1 MNFLIIASSPYSHI
15 LPLKVLADK
24 LNSYKD
30 SLIYCMSVKENK
42 NMITEF
48 GMKFIEYPDGIKPVS
63 TGRVDI
69 NELMS
74 KTMEF
79 WNKDEIENG
88 YNYFIEKDIESLYD
102 VTYEQIEKITHVI
115 ESLKINVIFRDA
127 IDKFGNYI
135 AKKLDIPI
143 IGYITHN
150 LYSKNFFEL
159 EPNYLYPIFLNALID
174 NRLNK
179 LPKDYFVKYRN
190 KCEYLYDKFAQE
202 YGPFK
207 IPPLHQFDPLNN
219 LSIIFSTNYLQP
231 KQSLYVDRKYMIIYP
246 NITERENEEIPDKLE
261 KFLNKYKKVIYISSG
276 SITTQSTK
284 YYIDFINALSQGEYG
299 IVISA
304 GIQNEILQDYV
315 IKNKLDNKV
324 YISKWIPQRYM
335 LNRSVL
341 FISSGGQNSILE
353 AMYYKVPMLIT
364 PMSSEQRINGVIV
377 ERLGIGYTTYNIRSK
392 HLSTGQMINSLL
404 NDKNIK
410 DKLKILS
417 QDYKEHKNDFS
428 NLDKFLKMVKKN
440 EQ

>member
-1 MNFLIIASSPYSHI
+1 MKFLIIASSPYSHI
-15 LPLKVLADK
+15 LPLRCLADK
-24 LNSYKD
+24 LNSYED
-30 SLIYCMSVKENK
+30 SLVYCMSVKENE

-74 KTMEF
+74 KTIEY

-102 VTYEQIEKITHVI
+102 ITYEQIEKMIYVI
-115 ESLKINVIFRDA
+115 ESLKIDVIVRDA

-159 EPNYLYPIFLNALID
+159 EPNYLYPIFLNTLID

-179 LPKDYFVKYRN
+179 LPKDYFEKYRN
-190 KCEYLYDKFAQE
+190 KCEFLYDKFAKK

-207 IPPLHQFDPLNN
+207 IPTLHQFDPLNN
-219 LSIIFSTNYLQP
+219 LSIIFSTNFLQP
-231 KQSLYVDRKYMIIYP
+231 KQSLYADRQYMIIYP
-246 NITERENEEIPDKLE
+246 DITEHENEEIPEKLE
-261 KFLNKYKKVIYISSG
+261 KFLKAYEKVIYISSG

-284 YYIDFINALSQGEYG
+284 YYIDFINALSQGKYG

-304 GIQNEILQDYV
+304 GIQNDILNDYV
-315 IKNKLDNKV
+315 IKNRLDDKV
-324 YISKWIPQRYM
+324 YIGKWVPQRYM
-335 LNRSVL
+335 LSKSAL

-392 HLSTGQMINSLL
+392 NLTIGRMINNLL
-404 NDKNIK
+404 NDKNVR
-410 DKLKILS
+410 DKLEILS
-417 QDYKEHKNDFS
+417 HDYKTHKNDFS
-428 NLDKFLKMVKKN
+428 HLDKFLMLVKKN